1 MTERF
6 ASDLVFIL
14 VVLIIAALLGFI
26 IGWFCRRIRKARF
39 VALENEKFALE
50 QENQSIK
57 KENLQLKNDM
67 VQLKGKLDECLQQSE
82 NNNGKK
88 SLFNAAAARE
98 AFNVRVV
105 ENDLKI
111 IEGIGEKIEGLLN
124 KRGINTWQQLS
135 QTSADTIKDIL
146 LEEGG
151 PNYRIHEPKTWPEQA
166 RMAYEGKWAELK
178 VYQDQL
184 TAGK

>member
-6 ASDLVFIL
+6 ASDLVIIL

-39 VALENEKFALE
+39 EALESEKFVLE

-67 VQLKGKLDECLQQSE
+67 VQLKGKLDECLQQNE
-82 NNNGKK
+82 NNNEKK

-98 AFNVRVV
+98 AFNTQVV

-111 IEGIGEKIEGLLN
+111 IEGIGEKIESLLN
-124 KRGINTWQQLS
+124 KRGINTWHQLS
-135 QTSADTIKDIL
+135 QTSPDTIKDIL

-166 RMAYEGKWAELK
+166 RMAYEGKWTELK
-178 VYQDQL
+178 VYQDYL